1 MRKTKRMSKLRESH
15 WSISKYFNTG
25 GCFSVLV
32 CQGFKIMPTQPKTT
46 DADLTTK
53 SPHDIRIKRSFESS
67 TLSQSTQHTLEVTSK
82 SENLSDLQTE
92 SLISSKTVQTENES
106 LQPTTTTK
114 ATKST
119 TTATKSTTTMFNQSK
134 ENGKDIQCPL
144 WLYSGNDSK
153 TKLYGMLEKP
163 CWSESLQELDLD
175 DTRHYIRLYEERLYE
190 TIDMTG
196 TLINNIVS
204 SFHCL
209 ASTSYY
215 LPDLQCIYYHF
226 W

>member
-32 CQGFKIMPTQPKTT
+32 CQGFKIMSTQPKTT

-53 SPHDIRIKRSFESS
+53 STHDIRIKRSFESS

-106 LQPTTTTK
+106 LHPTT
-114 ATKST
+114 T
-119 TTATKSTTTMFNQSK
+119 TTATKSTTMMFNQSK

-163 CWSESLQELDLD
+163 RCSDSLQE
-175 DTRHYIRLYEERLYE
+175 RAIHYIQSYEEGLYE

-215 LPDLQCIYYHF
+215 HSDLQCIYYHL